1 MIGGEERRREDATL
15 RGSIRRS
22 MEPERTGEP
31 PFPAGLEPLRAL
43 IGTWRGRG
51 RGRYP
56 TIDPFDYEAE
66 VHFGHLG
73 GSWLIYALR
82 SWRLPSRAPS
92 HSEAG
97 YWRPGAGGRVEAV
110 VAHALGVTEVSE
122 GGFEGD
128 LLRLI
133 STSCIRS
140 GTGSQV
146 TSVERAYRIGGNA
159 VRYVLRM
166 ATERTEL
173 AVHLEGE
180 LRRER

>member
-1 MIGGEERRREDATL
+1 MQ
-15 RGSIRRS
+15 
-22 MEPERTGEP
+22 PERAPGAPLPSE
-31 PFPAGLEPLRAL
+31 LEPLRL
-43 IGTWRGRG
+43 LLGTWRGTG

-56 TIDPFDYEAE
+56 TVEPFSYEEE

-82 SWRLPSRAPS
+82 SWRLPSRAAS

-97 YWRPGAGGRVEAV
+97 YWRPGAEGRVEAV
-110 VAHALGVTEVSE
+110 LSHALGVTEVSE
-122 GGFEGD
+122 GAIEGD
-128 LLRLI
+128 LLRLA

-140 GTGSQV
+140 RTGSPV
-146 TSVERAYRIGGNA
+146 TGVQRSYRIGGDA
-159 VRYVLRM
+159 LRYEVRM
-166 ATERTEL
+166 ATDDTPL